1 MRQRRDLLAAPQGLA
16 EGWRVEPA
24 ASRPARRARQ
34 GGPDRLVASLPRLG
48 QRCRQKGGEETGPNP
63 VDRGR
68 PGTKRHLVT
77 DAGGV
82 PLAVALTG
90 ANVHDSKVL
99 AELVDS
105 IVPVR
110 GKRGRPRKRPSKL
123 HADKGYDF
131 PRCRRFLRGR
141 SIRSRIAR
149 RGVEPSEKLGRHRWV
164 VERTLAWLARYRRL
178 TIRYERRS
186 DIHEAFLLL
195 ACSLV
200 CFNRL
205 RRRF

>member
-1 MRQRRDLLAAPQGLA
+1 
-16 EGWRVEPA
+16 
-24 ASRPARRARQ
+24 
-34 GGPDRLVASLPRLG
+34 
-48 QRCRQKGGEETGPNP
+48 
-63 VDRGR
+63 
-68 PGTKRHLVT
+68 
-77 DAGGV
+77 V

-99 AELVDS
+99 VELVDS

-110 GKRGRPRKRPSKL
+110 GKRGRPRKRPGKL
-123 HADKGYDF
+123 RADKGYDF
-131 PRCRRFLRGR
+131 PRSRGFLRGR
-141 SIRSRIAR
+141 GIRPRIAR
-149 RGVEPSEKLGRHRWV
+149 RGVETSEKPGCHRWV

-178 TIRYERRS
+178 TIRYERRA

>member
-1 MRQRRDLLAAPQGLA
+1 M
-16 EGWRVEPA
+16 
-24 ASRPARRARQ
+24 
-34 GGPDRLVASLPRLG
+34 
-48 QRCRQKGGEETGPNP
+48 
-63 VDRGR
+63 
-68 PGTKRHLVT
+68 
-77 DAGGV
+77 
-82 PLAVALTG
+82 ALTG
-90 ANVHDSKVL
+90 ANVHDPKVL
-99 AELVDS
+99 TELVDS

-110 GKRGRPRKRPSKL
+110 GKRGRPRKRPGKL

-131 PRCRRFLRGR
+131 PGCRGFLRERG
-141 SIRSRIAR
+141 IRPRIAR
-149 RGVEPSEKLGRHRWV
+149 RGVETSEKLGCYRWV

-178 TIRYERRS
+178 TIRYERRA

>member
-1 MRQRRDLLAAPQGLA
+1 
-16 EGWRVEPA
+16 
-24 ASRPARRARQ
+24 
-34 GGPDRLVASLPRLG
+34 
-48 QRCRQKGGEETGPNP
+48 
-63 VDRGR
+63 
-68 PGTKRHLVT
+68 
-77 DAGGV
+77 V
-82 PLAVALTG
+82 PLAVAFTG

-110 GKRGRPRKRPSKL
+110 GKRGRPRKRPGKL

-131 PRCRRFLRGR
+131 PGCRGFLRERG
-141 SIRSRIAR
+141 IRPRIAR
-149 RGVEPSEKLGRHRWV
+149 RGVETSEKLGCYRWV

-178 TIRYERRS
+178 TIRYERRA

>member
-1 MRQRRDLLAAPQGLA
+1 
-16 EGWRVEPA
+16 
-24 ASRPARRARQ
+24 
-34 GGPDRLVASLPRLG
+34 
-48 QRCRQKGGEETGPNP
+48 
-63 VDRGR
+63 
-68 PGTKRHLVT
+68 
-77 DAGGV
+77 
-82 PLAVALTG
+82 VALTG

-110 GKRGRPRKRPSKL
+110 GKRGRPRKRPGKL
-123 HADKGYDF
+123 HADKGYNF

-141 SIRSRIAR
+141 GIRSRIAR
-149 RGVEPSEKLGRHRWV
+149 RGVETSEKLGGHRCI

-178 TIRYERRS
+178 TIRYERCA

-205 RRRF
+205 CKRF